1 MSMKRLLSMII
12 LMAVTAM
19 AASAE
24 VPSSKIERN
33 YIREGNELYNNGKY
47 HEALQCYEHA
57 LAVNPACDIATFNK
71 AVTLLQLASDDNKG
85 KKNDPRKTAETLFS
99 DIIATD
105 RDASLTAK
113 AYYNLG
119 NMFFNDSNF
128 KGSVAMYKGSL
139 RKRPNDHKT
148 RQNLRI
154 AQEKLKEQELS
165 LIHI

>member
-1 MSMKRLLSMII
+1 MKRLLSMII

-85 KKNDPRKTAETLFS
+85 KKTTRV
-99 DIIATD
+99 
-105 RDASLTAK
+105 R
-113 AYYNLG
+113 
-119 NMFFNDSNF
+119 
-128 KGSVAMYKGSL
+128 L
-139 RKRPNDHKT
+139 RKRS
-148 RQNLRI
+148 
-154 AQEKLKEQELS
+154 S
-165 LIHI
+165 LTSLPLTAMHH